1 MSNQF
6 TIKVPCKKYVKAYL
20 EINCGTPVNLQH
32 LPDLLDE
39 FRRGLARKPCHRETS
54 DLAVFKDLV
63 TVIIPPDMF
72 YRYGWELNKEN
83 VLDFNRKV
91 EMKVKFFMRQYVI
104 VNKSLGTPVANCIR
118 EFQEGFGFTEQVW
131 SYESI
136 KKDFDRHG
144 CGPQMKII
152 RELKVEMNKI
162 LLDNLSDLGTIS
174 KKLKKEYVYG

>member
-1 MSNQF
+1 MTNNF
-6 TIKVPCKKYVKAYL
+6 TIKIPCKKYVKAYL

-39 FRRGLARKPCHRETS
+39 LRRGLDKKPGHRES
-54 DLAVFKDLV
+54 AFLALCMDSA

-72 YRYGWELNKEN
+72 YRYGWEMNKEN
-83 VLDFNRKV
+83 ILDFNRKV
-91 EMKVKFFMRQYVI
+91 EKKVKFFMRQYI
-104 VNKSLGTPVANCIR
+104 AINNSLGTPVANCIR
-118 EFQEGFGFTEQVW
+118 EFQEQFGFYESVW

-144 CGPQMKII
+144 EVPKLMTIKEFK
-152 RELKVEMNKI
+152 REINKV